1 MPTTKKQR
9 TVHVVEIPDMP
20 NWVATV
26 VMDRSGEFPIISDL
40 TIKAAPGEEI
50 TATALRK
57 IRGDQLRRMCA

>member
-1 MPTTKKQR
+1 MIINQR

-26 VMDRSGEFPIISDL
+26 VMDRRGEFPIICDL

-50 TATALRK
+50 TAATLRK
-57 IRGDQLRRMCA
+57 IRSDQLRRMCS